1 MRSEKYENQVFK
13 EEVTILKGS
22 PTFENCVFEKGV
34 YVKGNFRRK
43 LFNGKGACPVFR
55 SCTFFSKDLG
65 RCVFLQNRAR
75 AEFLN
80 CKMFSENFIPIE
92 IYGGSRGVFRNCSIG
107 TLFPMMV
114 FIEGSSAS
122 FEGCFFDLKLLD
134 EKVEPCVKDEPC
146 VNPVMVNNT
155 FEEVVFSKCFFVTS
169 VKIKGTSSFDIGSGV
184 VSFDRCNFFYP
195 KETPLVLGDSRR
207 TEFNCCRFNIEFEGI
222 LHHTKNCSFEPD
234 ATIEDFKIGD
244 NLRLDCGKASA
255 L

>member
-13 EEVTILKGS
+13 EEITILKGS

-43 LFNGKGACPVFR
+43 PFNGKGACPVFR

-92 IYGGSRGVFRNCSIG
+92 IYECSRGVFRNCSIG

-114 FIEGSSAS
+114 SIEWSSAS
-122 FEGCFFDLKLLD
+122 FEGCFFDLKLLG
-134 EKVEPCVKDEPC
+134 EKVEPC
-146 VNPVMVNNT
+146 VNPVMVDNT

-169 VKIKGTSSFDIGSGV
+169 VKIKGTISFDIGSGV

-207 TEFNCCRFNIEFEGI
+207 TEFNCCRFNIVFEGI

-234 ATIEDFKIGD
+234 ATIDDFKIGGS
-244 NLRLDCGKASA
+244 LLSDCGRVPV